1 VTASAPRYDPRILA
15 SIRRL
20 DDTSE
25 SIAQTCRKVGE
36 AAEALGLPRP
46 SYVHLRRIV
55 KAERQ
60 RAEETAELVGD
71 LIGDVLGGR
80 APRLGSALEQA
91 REAEARA
98 ELRGSSA

>member
-60 RAEETAELVGD
+60 RAETAELVGD

-98 ELRGSSA
+98 ELRRSSA